1 MSLTRLILT
10 HSVTGEEFTFARYEL
25 PENLPFGG
33 GQSLVV
39 HRLVGGVKQIDA
51 MGPDPEPLT
60 WSGFFVGDNGLG
72 RARYLDGVRKSGVPV
87 KVTWSE
93 MSFQAVI
100 KNLTFDFLM
109 PYRIA
114 YHITLEVSQDLTS
127 TVDSP
132 PGPSLEQLVF
142 DDISTCQALVDS
154 LGIPELSD
162 VFNDLVDTVQ
172 EISDFSNNV
181 IGTVKSVMY
190 KIHGVQMCVSNLLSS
205 ATLSIQQLS
214 TLGGVLPGNTLTRN
228 IQNFATQNTAVV
240 QTVSLLAITKTL
252 GRVALN
258 LGQIASSET
267 VVTMAGGDLYAQ
279 AARSYGDPMGW
290 ASIAQANGLTDPE
303 IGRVTDLNIP
313 AAGNNS
319 GVMSG

>member
-10 HSVTGEEFTFARYEL
+10 HSVTGEVFTFARYEL
-25 PENLPFGG
+25 PETLPFGG

-39 HRLVGGVKQIDA
+39 HRLVGGTKYIDA

-60 WSGFFVGDNGLG
+60 WSGFFVGNNGLD

-93 MSFQAVI
+93 LSFQAVI
-100 KNLTFDFLM
+100 KTLTFDFLM

-127 TVDSP
+127 PVDTP

-154 LGIPELSD
+154 LGIPALSD
-162 VFNDLVDTVQ
+162 VFGDLVDTVQ
-172 EISDFSNNV
+172 SITDFTHEV
-181 IGTVKSVMY
+181 TGKIKGVLY
-190 KIHGVQMCVSNLLSS
+190 DIHGVQMCVGDLLSS
-205 ATLSIQQLS
+205 ATLAIQQLS
-214 TLGGVLPGNTLTRN
+214 TLGGVLPGNSLTRN
-228 IQNFATQNTAVV
+228 IQNFSTQQTAVV
-240 QTVSLLAITKTL
+240 QTASLLAITKTL

-258 LGQIASSET
+258 LGQIASSAK
-267 VVTMAGGDLYAQ
+267 VVTIAGTDLYRQ
-279 AARSYGDPMGW
+279 AAQTYGDPMGW
-290 ASIAQANGLTDPE
+290 TSIAQANGLTDPE
-303 IGRVTDLNIP
+303 ISAVADVSIP
-313 AAGNNS
+313 AQGVNN
-319 GVMSG
+319 GVLNG